1 MLNSSEVLVYNIL
14 DNHLMKFN
22 SLQLSQYRNYTQQR
36 LDFNS
41 GVNVFLGQNGQG
53 KTNLMESMFLM
64 IRGQSFRPAKF
75 ESYILKGKSEA
86 FLRASVEANDLTHNL
101 ELALKENKKKYSL
114 NKKNTSLARISN
126 LFPCV
131 LFSPESLASVKEG
144 PEQRR
149 QLVDEVLA
157 NQGFSQLISDYKRAL
172 KQRNRLLMQN
182 KKADEPMVGFQQML
196 DSLDVSF
203 LKLAT
208 QLTAK
213 RVYAL
218 RELITDFQEIF
229 REILSKNVDIS
240 VDYLVSGDNSL
251 QDNESQI
258 YQKLSQRREE
268 LLKAEISSGTSLI
281 GPHKHDIC
289 FLVNQEDGRFYCS
302 QGQQRALILAFKMAQ
317 IQHHKTKKGF
327 YPILMLDDVLSELD
341 NEKRYHLVNF
351 LKTIDSQIFIT
362 TTDLNFKFPFQETD
376 LNIYTIEDGVASVFS
391 N

>member
-1 MLNSSEVLVYNIL
+1 
-14 DNHLMKFN
+14 MKFT
-22 SLQLSQYRNYTQQR
+22 SLQLTQFRNYNSQN
-36 LDFNS
+36 LNFNS

-53 KTNLMESMFLM
+53 KTNLMESMYLM
-64 IRGQSFRPAKF
+64 IRGHSFRPTKI
-75 ESYILKGKSEA
+75 ESFILKGCKA
-86 FLRASVEANDLTHNL
+86 CYIRAQVEANNLTHSV
-101 ELALKENKKKYSL
+101 ELSIVDSKKKYTL
-114 NKKNTSLARISN
+114 NKKNSSLAKITN

-131 LFSPESLASVKEG
+131 LFSPESLASIKEG

-149 QLVDEVLA
+149 LLIDEVLTNN
-157 NQGFSQLISDYKRAL
+157 NQSRLLSDYKRAL
-172 KQRNRLLMQN
+172 KQRNRLLSQN
-182 KKADEPMVGFQQML
+182 KKSEKSLPGFFQTL
-196 DSLDVSF
+196 ESLDISF

-213 RVYAL
+213 RVQTL
-218 RELITDFQEIF
+218 RELLPRFSKIYCEI
-229 REILSKNVDIS
+229 ISKNVDIS
-240 VDYLVSGDNSL
+240 VDYIMSGTNIIDF
-251 QDNESQI
+251 DESQI

-268 LLKAEISSGTSLI
+268 LLKSEILAGSSLI

-317 IQHHKTKKGF
+317 IHHHNEKKGF

-362 TTDLNFKFPFQETD
+362 TTDLNFKFPFNETD
-376 LNIYTIEDGVASVFS
+376 LNIYSIEDGVASVHS